1 MNTLSSTFRRLA
13 AVAVLSA
20 VSSTLLAGAA
30 SAETRTFRDAR
41 GDLDHGADIQR
52 VRVVNE
58 GRVRVRIVHDDLVRS
73 YESGSSVALFLD
85 TDRDRKGPEFV
96 FLGGTFEGADY
107 ALLPARGWRRASDQ
121 QVPLR
126 GGSYSMRLDYARDVA
141 VIAFDRAVLRDPGAV
156 RVEVKTGGELVP
168 DDSAATTGKDWLG
181 RPRHFTPWV
190 RRG

>member
-1 MNTLSSTFRRLA
+1 
-13 AVAVLSA
+13 
-20 VSSTLLAGAA
+20 
-30 SAETRTFRDAR
+30 
-41 GDLDHGADIQR
+41 
-52 VRVVNE
+52 
-58 GRVRVRIVHDDLVRS
+58 
-73 YESGSSVALFLD
+73 VALFLD

-107 ALLPARGWRRASDQ
+107 ALLPAKGWRRASDQ